1 MVFFHSYVN
10 VYQRVGLLYIPRS
23 SKKQVLQQEHND
35 TPLKFSLPHTWMLR
49 QTLKGLCL
57 NMGKWE
63 IPGIPLFEWSGFS
76 SMRSNR
82 SWNMRTEPSG
92 MPPSIK
98 LSNGPSNVPSN
109 VGKWII
115 NAINQ
120 PYFDG
125 LYTHKN
131 GKIGDGLLF
140 LYINISWYFPM
151 INHSPNNR
159 YSNN

>member
-23 SKKQVLQQEHND
+23 SKIYKFYNKNIMIHHWNLAYPIECWDKPSRGVRLDMGKQVFH
-35 TPLKFSLPHTWMLR
+35 
-49 QTLKGLCL
+49 
-57 NMGKWE
+57 
-63 IPGIPLFEWSGFS
+63 
-76 SMRSNR
+76 RSNR

-98 LSNGPSNVPSN
+98 LSNVPSNVPSN
-109 VGKWII
+109 VGKWIN